1 MEWTRP
7 PLPQPPDRTL
17 NDPRPRQGCISLSCT
32 VRCSLQPPFAGH
44 GSLIETCFVPT
55 KGNSSKER
63 QSPSNSHQTNPHHPN
78 PHTHPSNI
86 APIVPLGQGRAVPG
100 RISRLCARP
109 SGSTT
114 HLDTCLISLPT
125 RTRVVRRNRS
135 NSPFSPATCATPFPR
150 CFVTYPPHFLHHLL
164 PERWSSGNL
173 YLPMSSFETA
183 KITIVV
189 SCHSSAC
196 QVRIDRFHCFGST

>member
-1 MEWTRP
+1 MMMSQPPHWPLHCPVMEWTRP
-7 PLPQPPDRTL
+7 PLPQPPDRTP

-63 QSPSNSHQTNPHHPN
+63 QSPSNSHQTNPHHPS

-114 HLDTCLISLPT
+114 HLDTCLISLPP

-135 NSPFSPATCATPFPR
+135 TLHFRLPRARLHFQDASSLILHISYIIFSLSDGRPAIHTCQCLPSRPR
-150 CFVTYPPHFLHHLL
+150 
-164 PERWSSGNL
+164 
-173 YLPMSSFETA
+173 
-183 KITIVV
+183 K
-189 SCHSSAC
+189 
-196 QVRIDRFHCFGST
+196 